1 MGLILKV
8 DEFEEAI
15 SDIGCLKTEP
25 VRVVLRDG
33 AGPYALSVA
42 RHVPIPLHLKVK
54 EELDRLKAAGVIVPI
69 TGPTSSYAPMVPVMK
84 KSGKVRICVDLKKL
98 NREMK

>member
-25 VRVVLRDG
+25 VRVVL
-33 AGPYALSVA
+33 
-42 RHVPIPLHLKVK
+42 
-54 EELDRLKAAGVIVPI
+54 DRLKAAGVVVPI
-69 TGPTSSYAPMVPVMK
+69 TGPTSSCAPVLK
-84 KSGKVRICVDLKKL
+84 KSGKVRICLDLKKL
-98 NREMK
+98 NRAI